1 MLADE
6 IGSVLSSQGGLTASE
21 LASVMGTGVEE
32 VSFALF
38 SSHGRFRRDS
48 GSPPRWRAG
57 SSSRQA
63 GSSPRQA
70 TPTRTVAAR
79 PLRRRPSSS
88 LGLYSWQVDAL
99 ESWENNGGRGVI
111 EAVTGTGKTMV
122 GVAAALDEL
131 ARRGQVVVLVPAIE
145 LQRQWL
151 AHLQAHLPALRSGG
165 QADARR
171 LRQSGESG
179 DGLAGGVA
187 RRRFYGG
194 WHRRFPHEPRRLG
207 GARQ

>member
-6 IGSVLSSQGGLTASE
+6 IGSVLSAKGGLTASE
-21 LASVMGTGVEE
+21 LASVLGTGVEE

-48 GSPPRWRAG
+48 GSPPRWSAV
-57 SSSRQA
+57 
-63 GSSPRQA
+63 SSPQRA
-70 TPTRTVAAR
+70 TPTRTIAAR
-79 PLRRRPSSS
+79 PLRRRPSSL
-88 LGLYSWQVDAL
+88 LGLYSWQLDAL

-151 AHLQAHLPALRSGG
+151 AQLEAHLPALRSGG
-165 QADARR
+165 QTDAGACHNRAR
-171 LRQSGESG
+171 PGAA
-179 DGLAGGVA
+179 LAGGFA
-187 RRRFYGG
+187 RSQVP
-194 WHRRFPHEPRRLG
+194 WAL
-207 GARQ
+207 ARQTPS